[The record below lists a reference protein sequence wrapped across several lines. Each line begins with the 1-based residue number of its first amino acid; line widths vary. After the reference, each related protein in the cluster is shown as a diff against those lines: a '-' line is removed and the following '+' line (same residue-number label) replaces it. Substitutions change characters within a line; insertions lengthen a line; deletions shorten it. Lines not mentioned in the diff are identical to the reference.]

1 MITNR
6 PYRRTEI
13 DKIFNKSKASMQLA
27 ALMRGGYWSYTYIDV
42 YTGKNPWCDL
52 YDYEPLD
59 PRGTYLIQTL
69 LTDEQIAFMVNCPE
83 NKAVTDVSISLKAK
97 DEWKIG

>member
-1 MITNR
+1 M
-6 PYRRTEI
+6 
-13 DKIFNKSKASMQLA
+13 A
-27 ALMRGGYWSYTYIDV
+27 ALDERWVLDYTYIDV

-52 YDYEPLD
+52 YDYEQSLD